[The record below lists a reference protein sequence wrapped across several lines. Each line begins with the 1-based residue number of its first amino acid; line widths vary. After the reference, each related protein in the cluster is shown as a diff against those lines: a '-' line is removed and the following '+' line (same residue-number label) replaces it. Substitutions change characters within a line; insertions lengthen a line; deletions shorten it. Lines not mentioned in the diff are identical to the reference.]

1 MTLYELV
8 NSREVDNIN
17 IHITHRWAAEEEEEE
32 SGGLNVQALSV
43 STASAAKR
51 AILPTLFMLLFMF
64 MFMLCLRPLLMYI
77 LNPGGGDVSIDMS
90 NIVVEVEEDTKDCF
104 FVAVAVAV
112 AVSDE
117 AAAGLDIETRTG
129 IGMDSVL
136 FRGMECPPIVTEVFL
151 DSKAAFK
158 PAAPSIILAVLAAAV
173 IVSHYHIISSD
184 SIAVFDIASV
194 SQPF

>member
-1 MTLYELV
+1 M

-90 NIVVEVEEDTKDCF
+90 NIVVEVEEETKDCF
-104 FVAVAVAV
+104 FVAVAV

-117 AAAGLDIETRTG
+117 AAAGLDIETRIG

-173 IVSHYHIISSD
+173 IVSHYHVISLD

>member
-1 MTLYELV
+1 M
-8 NSREVDNIN
+8 
-17 IHITHRWAAEEEEEE
+17 
-32 SGGLNVQALSV
+32 NVQALCV

-51 AILPTLFMLLFMF
+51 AILSTLFMFIF

-104 FVAVAVAV
+104 FVAVAV
-112 AVSDE
+112 SDE
-117 AAAGLDIETRTG
+117 AAAGLDVETGIG

-136 FRGMECPPIVTEVFL
+136 FRGMEWPPIVTEVFL
-151 DSKAAFK
+151 DNKAAFK

-173 IVSHYHIISSD
+173 IISHYHRIIITLLHSV
-184 SIAVFDIASV
+184 ALFDIASV
-194 SQPF
+194 GQPF